1 MAVIERLIERHG
13 VDFIVVPP
21 DASLQEV
28 LRLAAAAHPDNPSS
42 VLIVMRQAES
52 VYWIRAA
59 EVVTFLDW
67 TGSDGLMVPV
77 TALPMHVTNR
87 IILTSDSPSTDE
99 IAEDLTSIEGQV
111 FVIQDEDAQPHI
123 VGVLYNPSLSRGS
136 IDFGAANLR
145 DIFGDNP
152 PRVIEKRAKKTEC
165 PDCHEVN
172 FPNYDLAARIW
183 VCPNPKCCKER
194 KRL

>member
-1 MAVIERLIERHG
+1 VAVIERLIERHG

-42 VLIVMRQAES
+42 VLAVLRQAGS

-67 TGSDGLMVPV
+67 TGIGGLTVPV
-77 TALPMHVTNR
+77 TALPIRVTDR
-87 IILTSDSPSTDE
+87 IILTSDPTPTNE
-99 IAEDLTSIEGQV
+99 IVEDLTSIEGQI

-123 VGVLYNPSLSRGS
+123 VGVLYSPSMSRGS

-145 DIFGDNP
+145 GIFGDTP
-152 PRVIEKRAKKTEC
+152 QIFVEKRAKETEC
-165 PDCHEVN
+165 PHCHQLN
-172 FPNYDLAARIW
+172 FPSYDLAMHIW
-183 VCPNPKCCKER
+183 VCPACR
-194 KRL
+194 QKRDLR